1 MTNFLQNLILRDFWL
16 KLFSFA
22 LASLV
27 WFIVNIAIKKDISP
41 GTTALTL
48 ASSELVLRDLPIVV
62 LSPAQESP
70 GFSVTPQ
77 SATVTLQGDTATLRK
92 ISNRD
97 IRLLVDLT
105 DEPSLK
111 ELRRRIEVTTPA
123 GIARVKVD
131 PEEVQLTPRQKN

>member
-16 KLFSFA
+16 KLFSFV

-41 GTTALTL
+41 TNL
-48 ASSELVLRDLPIVV
+48 SLVATDQVVLHDLPIIV
-62 LSPAQESP
+62 LSTAQDVPS
-70 GFSVTPQ
+70 FTVTPQ
-77 SATVTLQGDTATLRK
+77 SAMVTLQGDTAALR
-92 ISNRD
+92 NVHRQD

-105 DEPSLK
+105 DKGTIK
-111 ELRRRIEVTTPA
+111 ETRRRIEVSTPA

-131 PEEVQLTPRQKN
+131 PEEVQLVPIPKN

>member
-1 MTNFLQNLILRDFWL
+1 MTNFLQNLVLRDFWL

-41 GTTALTL
+41 TNL
-48 ASSELVLRDLPIVV
+48 SLVATDQVVLHDLPIIV
-62 LSPAQESP
+62 LSAAQDVPS
-70 GFSVTPQ
+70 FTVTPQ
-77 SATVTLQGDTATLRK
+77 SAMVTLQGDSAALR
-92 ISNRD
+92 NVHRQD

-105 DEPSLK
+105 DKGTIK
-111 ELRRRIEVTTPA
+111 ETRRRIEVSTPA

-131 PEEVQLTPRQKN
+131 PEEVQLVPIPKN